1 MVAPFRRCYSDGMA
15 AVVSVI
21 DTLFDRV
28 VDVSVRV
35 VSLAL
40 PRHRTRVTTEPAY
53 ETPSEEEA
61 ELADDGPHTFR
72 SIEEILHTERRE
84 PAVAAKNTI
93 MYARSIAVP
102 VFRNPTVE
110 FDSELGVIPYGE
122 MVMMLEPRG
131 RFYRV
136 VWNALEGWV
145 LKDDLADRA
154 AYVYPDFTIGEENS
168 VDSPNTAHVRA
179 IIGDTFNASRAELPL
194 QAGEYV
200 LYKLWKR
207 GKRIDWPL
215 RREARVP
222 GLWHKLLRGVP
233 RIHIG
238 VTPKVGD
245 IMEYVMEGE
254 VGHLAYVEAVFP
266 DDTITVSEANFPDSG
281 IYNERVLTREEWRE
295 LRPTFVSVL

>member
-1 MVAPFRRCYSDGMA
+1 MA

-40 PRHRTRVTTEPAY
+40 PRHGTRVTTEPAY

-122 MVMMLEPRG
+122 MVMMLEPR
-131 RFYRV
+131 
-136 VWNALEGWV
+136 
-145 LKDDLADRA
+145 
-154 AYVYPDFTIGEENS
+154 
-168 VDSPNTAHVRA
+168 
-179 IIGDTFNASRAELPL
+179 
-194 QAGEYV
+194 
-200 LYKLWKR
+200 
-207 GKRIDWPL
+207 
-215 RREARVP
+215 
-222 GLWHKLLRGVP
+222 
-233 RIHIG
+233 
-238 VTPKVGD
+238 
-245 IMEYVMEGE
+245 
-254 VGHLAYVEAVFP
+254 
-266 DDTITVSEANFPDSG
+266 
-281 IYNERVLTREEWRE
+281 
-295 LRPTFVSVL
+295 